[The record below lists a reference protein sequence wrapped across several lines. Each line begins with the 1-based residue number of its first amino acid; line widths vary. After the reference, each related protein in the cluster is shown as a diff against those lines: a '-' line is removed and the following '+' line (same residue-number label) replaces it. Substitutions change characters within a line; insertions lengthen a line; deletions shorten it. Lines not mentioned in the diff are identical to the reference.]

1 MKEDIGKLILRV
13 MVGGMLLFHGLDKMQ
28 DGVEMIKFHLT
39 QKGISG
45 SFAYFIFISEVI
57 APLLLILGWKSR
69 IWASVIAFQMVM
81 AIYLVYVQ
89 QIFAVG
95 QYGQWAIEV
104 EMFYLLSAIAI
115 ATLGSGRYAIMRD

>member
-1 MKEDIGKLILRV
+1 MKEDIGKLTLRL
-13 MVGGMLLFHGLDKMQ
+13 MVGVMLLFHGLDKMQ
-28 DGVEMIKFHLT
+28 DGVDMIKFYLV

-45 SFAYFIFISEVI
+45 SFAYFIFLTEVI

-95 QYGQWAIEV
+95 EYGQWAIEV
-104 EMFYLLSAIAI
+104 EMFYLMSAIAI